1 MQYIPT
7 TYTALCGAEAAAA
20 VDPMF
25 PTVVSFHGLTPC
37 CKAHGKGDA
46 DASTGVV
53 CRACYREVS
62 AKYGTAGWES
72 IREAARDAKC
82 SAPNECADYILSV
95 LEDGSRPVG
104 QR

>member
-7 TYTALCGAEAAAA
+7 TYTALCGAQAAA
-20 VDPMF
+20 VVDEMF

-37 CKAHGKGDA
+37 CGAHGKGDA

-62 AKYGTAGWES
+62 AKYGTSGWES
-72 IREAARDAKC
+72 IEQAARDAKC
-82 SAPNECADYILSV
+82 PNPEACADFVLST
-95 LEDGSRPVG
+95 LDDRTTPVG
-104 QR
+104 A